1 MANTLKEQSEKEPAI
16 TSIPLVEFVDDVDAF
31 MALPENTGNSQ
42 LALKR
47 MEETYSKI
55 KMMESNNVMTKQ
67 R

>member
-1 MANTLKEQSEKEPAI
+1 MADTLKEQPEKESTI
-16 TSIPLVEFVDDVDAF
+16 TSIPVVEFVDDVDAY